1 MFKRNALDWLNEW
14 KHKEDRKPLVIRI
27 TKVEK
32 WGMRFELCRKRCC
45 WNWYI
50 RQRKRVCRYIPICA
64 RNRN

>member
-14 KHKEDRKPLVIRI
+14 KHKEGRKPLVIRI

-50 RQRKRVCRYIPICA
+50 RQRK
-64 RNRN
+64 